1 MLRKSSIKQSSQLIS
16 NAASL
21 LQKLVVE
28 LDERNE
34 ESLAGGGL
42 QRLQEEFA
50 AELATLRTLNQKK
63 VFGDVTPIEEIGVVG
78 SRL

>member
-1 MLRKSSIKQSSQLIS
+1 MVCKSSIRQLSQPIS

-21 LQKLVVE
+21 LQKMVVE
-28 LDERNE
+28 LDEYNE
-34 ESLAGGGL
+34 ESLVGCGL

-50 AELATLRTLNQKK
+50 AELATLRLFNSKK
-63 VFGDVTPIEEIGVVG
+63 VLGDVTPIEEIGVVG